1 MHYRSAFIP
10 LCAAMFCVASYWATS
25 PARAEPATTQ
35 AVAATEILDIDGNGS
50 VEALTDGLLVVRY
63 TFGLRGQALIQ
74 GVIGQG
80 ATRTTAAQIESY
92 LASLTS
98 TLPGNCTIT
107 AAPTSSAA
115 TPLAAGTQVQLTA
128 SCGTG
133 ATPVSY
139 SWTNGVTGAIQN
151 VAPQSTTAYTVT
163 PTNSNGTS
171 GSFSTTVYI
180 GTIIAPSNCSLSQS
194 PNTSASPVVAGTN
207 VTLSVGCVG
216 GTAPTSCSWSNGI
229 ASTLCTID
237 IAAPSTTT
245 VYSVTAS
252 NAAGSGASVSTTINV
267 TQGVVGL
274 NFCTAGVDDFY
285 PVTYP
290 PGGQFKYTTNGFK
303 DQRIAF
309 RIDIPSTF
317 NPPLNI
323 NHIGFVRLAE
333 VPGQAVVVRG
343 FTISKNACDF
353 QTGNYLFNGL
363 ESSDTAPYVS
373 FAIDNPDGY
382 KAAGATINIKSGET
396 IYLNV
401 RNRYHTSNTCP
412 YASCDI
418 SLDFATPNRY

>member
-1 MHYRSAFIP
+1 MP
-10 LCAAMFCVASYWATS
+10 LYAAVFWVASFSATES
-25 PARAEPATTQ
+25 ARAEFATNQ
-35 AVAATEILDIDGNGS
+35 SVAATEILDIDGNGS
-50 VEALTDGLLVVRY
+50 VEALTDGLLVMRY

-98 TLPGNCTIT
+98 TIPGNCKLT
-107 AAPTSSAA
+107 ASPGSSAA

-128 SCGTG
+128 SCSSDVTPIIYGWNNGFIGTVQ
-133 ATPVSY
+133 T
-139 SWTNGVTGAIQN
+139 
-151 VAPQSTTAYTVT
+151 VAPQTTTTYTVT
-163 PTNSNGTS
+163 PSNSNGA
-171 GSFSTTVYI
+171 GIAFSTTVYI
-180 GTIIAPSNCSLSQS
+180 GTIIAPSNCSVSQS
-194 PNTSASPVVAGTN
+194 PNTSTSPAVAGTN
-207 VTLSVGCVG
+207 VNLSVRCGG

-229 ASTLCTID
+229 ASTTCTID

-245 VYSVTAS
+245 GYSVTAS
-252 NAAGSGASVSTTINV
+252 NAAGSAAPVSTTINV
-267 TQGVVGL
+267 TQGEVAQ
-274 NFCTAGVDDFY
+274 NFCTPGVDDFY

-323 NHIGFVRLAE
+323 NHIGFLRLAE

-373 FAIDNPDGY
+373 FAIDNPEGY

-401 RNRYHTSNTCP
+401 RNRFHTSNTCP
-412 YASCDI
+412 YASCDV